1 MLGICN
7 GRFSASSE
15 TQSKSF
21 RGGARS
27 YFRLISVQPMKQRWF
42 RGLTISN
49 QRTEMTRSYN
59 ISRQSDAT
67 SRVFYMAPTRHDAL
81 RSSDVFG
88 PLRRIWDTWKVSAT
102 WWIIPLLCVL
112 GRPTT
117 SAPYAHTVYSHV
129 NYEELL
135 VSWTCFVLGLQ
146 DTTLPRSKESANI
159 SLDRVTKIS
168 ITLLR
173 DLSLMSLGNCMASA
187 QSRNILGWQLSGC
200 GFCH

>member
-1 MLGICN
+1 MCN
-7 GRFSASSE
+7 GRFSASPE

-67 SRVFYMAPTRHDAL
+67 SRVFYTAPTRHDAR
-81 RSSDVFG
+81 RSSDDFG
-88 PLRRIWDTWKVSAT
+88 RLRRIRDTWKMSAI
-102 WWIIPLLCVL
+102 WRIIPLLCMP
-112 GRPTT
+112 GGPTT
-117 SAPYAHTVYSHV
+117 SAPYAHTVYSRV

-135 VSWTCFVLGLQ
+135 VSWTYLVLGLR
-146 DTTLPRSKESANI
+146 DTVLPRSKEFPTNLQIYHWIA
-159 SLDRVTKIS
+159 
-168 ITLLR
+168 
-173 DLSLMSLGNCMASA
+173 
-187 QSRNILGWQLSGC
+187 
-200 GFCH
+200 

>member
-59 ISRQSDAT
+59 ISRQSDVARLLHGADAT
-67 SRVFYMAPTRHDAL
+67 R
-81 RSSDVFG
+81 RSAFV
-88 PLRRIWDTWKVSAT
+88 RRFWPSQTDMRYLESVS
-102 WWIIPLLCVL
+102 
-112 GRPTT
+112 
-117 SAPYAHTVYSHV
+117 HMV
-129 NYEELL
+129 NYS
-135 VSWTCFVLGLQ
+135 V
-146 DTTLPRSKESANI
+146 TLRAGSTNYFG
-159 SLDRVTKIS
+159 
-168 ITLLR
+168 TLCTYCLF
-173 DLSLMSLGNCMASA
+173 
-187 QSRNILGWQLSGC
+187 SR
-200 GFCH
+200 